1 MKIMSKLNNISVVEL
16 VDGDAEFLRS
26 LFPPQTARDG
36 STKYSKKSYMDASGN
51 QYKKEV
57 PLLVNRSALIRAII
71 RAEKRHCDMYGKPE
85 RRTIRDFWY
94 SHIKVPLMRAEG
106 EAAECVGWGREASLA
121 LSSIFSKLVL
131 EGELRYID
139 INIEDKSREIAG
151 VNWWKP
157 HPFSKI
163 IVYVEKESTFDKLKP
178 VTDTYNITLVTG
190 KGFVATAAL
199 EGLMLEL
206 ERQEQDSEDYTILLM
221 ADYDAYGFK
230 IGTDVQ
236 TRLRTLGMKC
246 KVQRCAIYPNQVSK
260 DVLLN
265 KTFPIP
271 LQTPYDKEWCKK
283 FGITRTGKLGNQL
296 DSDGNITE
304 RGEFGIELQA
314 LEGAELRALL
324 IEHLKKYAPES
335 EMVTAVIAEQKE
347 GADEESAI
355 QAAEKIL
362 RDRNDVRYRI
372 IRLCNNIE
380 TRMRRSVEVDERKIR
395 KALEVDSRRLVY
407 SDEYDEHLEFDT
419 EEMLA
424 AALDPESDFYPD
436 IDRTKFLKEIKN
448 ELVELFEAMDVD
460 IPEIDELEEPHD
472 MIVKAEERIKEILK
486 P

>member
-1 MKIMSKLNNISVVEL
+1 MSTLKNITVTEL
-16 VDGDAEFLRS
+16 TDGDAEFLRG
-26 LFPPQTARDG
+26 LFPPMVNKGG
-36 STKYSKKSYMDASGN
+36 STKYSNKEFIDSGGN
-51 QYKKEV
+51 KYKKEV

-71 RAEKRHCDMYGKPE
+71 RAEKAHCDVHGKPE

-106 EAAECVGWGREASLA
+106 EAAECVGWGREASLQ
-121 LSSIFSKLVL
+121 LSSVFSKMVL
-131 EGELRYID
+131 DGELRYID

-151 VNWWKP
+151 VVWYKP

-178 VTDTYNITLVTG
+178 VTETYNITLVTG

-206 ERQEQDSEDYTILLM
+206 ERQEQEEEAYTILMM

-230 IGTDVQ
+230 IGVDVQ
-236 TRLRTLGMKC
+236 TRLRTLGMQC

-271 LQTPYDKEWCKK
+271 IQTPYDAEWCEEY
-283 FGITRTGKLGNQL
+283 GITRTGKLGNQT
-296 DSDGNITE
+296 DASGNVTE

-324 IEHLKKYAPES
+324 IEQLKKHAPES
-335 EMVTAVIAEQKE
+335 EMVEAVIAEQKE
-347 GADEESAI
+347 DADTETASE
-355 QAAEKIL
+355 AAEKVL
-362 RDRNDVRYRI
+362 RDANDVRYRVI
-372 IRLCNNIE
+372 KLCNNIE
-380 TRMRRSVEVDERKIR
+380 TRMRRSIEKDERTIR
-395 KALEVDSRRLVY
+395 KALEEKSRELVY
-407 SDEYDEHLEFDT
+407 SDEYDEHLIFDT
-419 EEMLA
+419 EEMLK
-424 AALDPESDFYPD
+424 AALNPDGGFYPEV
-436 IDRTKFLKEIKN
+436 DRTKFIKEIRD
-448 ELVELFEAMDVD
+448 ELVDLFAKMDVK
-460 IPEIDELEEPHD
+460 IQEIDALEEPHD
-472 MIVKAEERIKEILK
+472 MIAKAEEKIVEILK